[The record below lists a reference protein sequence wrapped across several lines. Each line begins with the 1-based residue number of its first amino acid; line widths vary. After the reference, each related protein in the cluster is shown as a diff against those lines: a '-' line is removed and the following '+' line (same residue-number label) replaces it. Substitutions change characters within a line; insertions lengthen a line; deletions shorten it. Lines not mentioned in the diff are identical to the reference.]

1 MFTNTKIDANIVFV
15 NIFFVWGDKM
25 EIEEYYKM
33 LDLSNKRIRET
44 DYTTKRFLLDKI
56 DWRDRL
62 ICISGS
68 RGCGKTTML
77 LQHIQTAFEENY
89 EKALYVSLDH
99 LWFATH
105 SLSELV
111 DMHSKNGGT
120 HVFMDEV
127 HYLKDWQMIIKNLYD
142 QYPKLSIV
150 YTGSS
155 LLRINYESGDL
166 SRRQVTY
173 HLPGLSFREYLY
185 FEGIAEIDAVDLKQ
199 LLQTHKDLAEEI
211 TPNKT
216 ILKHF
221 ADYLQRGYYP
231 FYKEVYAG
239 YDQRIVQ
246 ITNQILESDYPAVE
260 KINYTTVQ
268 KIKKMLFI
276 LAQSCPQ
283 TPKMSELY
291 AQLET
296 DRNQGLK
303 MLYIL
308 DRANLLSILS
318 SEKSSLKN
326 MSRPDKIYC
335 DNTNVMYSLTEETNV
350 GTKRETFF
358 LNQIKSA
365 GYDILYPTKGDF
377 IVDGKYLFE
386 VGGKDKSFNQIKDI
400 PDSYLVIDDVEI
412 GRGNKIPLWMFG
424 LLY

>member
-1 MFTNTKIDANIVFV
+1 
-15 NIFFVWGDKM
+15 M
-25 EIEEYYKM
+25 EIEEYYAI
-33 LDLSNKRIRET
+33 LDTSNRRIQENA
-44 DYTTKRFLLDKI
+44 YTTERFLLKKI

-77 LQHIQTAFEENY
+77 LQHIHSAFADDY
-89 EKALYVSLDH
+89 EKALYLSLDN

-105 SLSELV
+105 SLQDLV
-111 DMHSKNGGT
+111 DMHYKNGGT
-120 HVFMDEV
+120 HIFLDEV
-127 HYLKDWQMIIKNLYD
+127 HYLKDWQIIIKNLYD
-142 QYPKLSIV
+142 EYPKLFIV

-155 LLRINYESGDL
+155 LLRIDYESGDL
-166 SRRQVTY
+166 SRRQVIY

-185 FEGIAEIDAVDLKQ
+185 FENIVETKAIKLEELLKNHRKIAEQ
-199 LLQTHKDLAEEI
+199 I
-211 TPNKT
+211 TPDRAV
-216 ILKHF
+216 LKHF
-221 ADYLQRGYYP
+221 AEYLAGGYYP

-239 YDQRIVQ
+239 YEQRLTQ

-260 KINYTTVQ
+260 KINYSTVQ
-268 KIKKMLFI
+268 KIRKMLFI

-283 TPKMSELY
+283 TPKMTELY
-291 AQLET
+291 TQLET

-318 SEKSSLKN
+318 SEKTTLKN
-326 MSRPDKIYC
+326 MARPDKIYC
-335 DNTNVMYSLTEETNV
+335 DNTNIMYSLTENTNV

-358 LNQIKSA
+358 LNQLKVS
-365 GYDILYPTKGDF
+365 GHEVLYPNKGDF

-386 VGGKDKSFNQIKDI
+386 IGGKDKSFSQIKDI
-400 PDSYLVIDDVEI
+400 PDSYLAVDDLEV
-412 GRGNKIPLWMFG
+412 GRGNRIPLWMFG